1 MALID
6 GRDGNQIHFE
16 EFRFAFP
23 WEERRP
29 VVLVHGLGCRW
40 NIWIKQIPFL
50 ASTRRVV
57 AVDCRGSGLS
67 RPTRQMWSMSD
78 MAADIRSV
86 VRHLDLA
93 KPDIVGLSMG
103 GAVAMHY
110 AIDYP
115 DELTRLVTIG
125 APAGPIDEVRETRA
139 RDFEFIM
146 QNPINVIA
154 RKRMDRAFTGSPDP
168 RLKEW
173 VIEMISAM
181 RIDDYRSQA
190 NAGTTMNLHERLDGI
205 QVPHE
210 VINGEAETVVI
221 PAVARFIHARSR
233 HSRLHLIPNARHFWS
248 LEEPQACNAL
258 LEKLLD
264 G

>member
-1 MALID
+1 
-6 GRDGNQIHFE
+6 
-16 EFRFAFP
+16 
-23 WEERRP
+23 
-29 VVLVHGLGCRW
+29 
-40 NIWIKQIPFL
+40 
-50 ASTRRVV
+50 
-57 AVDCRGSGLS
+57 
-67 RPTRQMWSMSD
+67 
-78 MAADIRSV
+78 
-86 VRHLDLA
+86 
-93 KPDIVGLSMG
+93 
-103 GAVAMHY
+103 MHY

-146 QNPINVIA
+146 QNPVDVIA
-154 RKRMDRAFTGSPDP
+154 RKRMERAFTGSPDP

-210 VINGEAETVVI
+210 VINGEAETVVM

-248 LEEPQACNAL
+248 LEEPQTCNAL

>member
-16 EFRFAFP
+16 EFRFAMP

-29 VVLVHGLGCRW
+29 VVLVHGLGCNWRIW
-40 NIWIKQIPFL
+40 NKQIPFL
-50 ASTRRVV
+50 ASTRRVI
-57 AVDCRGSGLS
+57 ALDCRGSGLS
-67 RPTRQMWSMSD
+67 RPAHQMWSMSD
-78 MAADIRSV
+78 MAADIHLV
-86 VRHLDLA
+86 VRHLGLGR
-93 KPDIVGLSMG
+93 PDIVGLSMG

-125 APAGPIDEVRETRA
+125 APAGPIEEVREMRA
-139 RDFEFIM
+139 QDLEFIM
-146 QNPINVIA
+146 RNPIETIA

-181 RIDDYRSQA
+181 QIDDYRSQA
-190 NAGTTMNLHERLDGI
+190 SAGATMKLH
-205 QVPHE
+205 
-210 VINGEAETVVI
+210 
-221 PAVARFIHARSR
+221 
-233 HSRLHLIPNARHFWS
+233 
-248 LEEPQACNAL
+248 
-258 LEKLLD
+258 
-264 G
+264 

>member
-6 GRDGNQIHFE
+6 GRDGNRIHFE
-16 EFRFAFP
+16 EFRFAMP

-29 VVLVHGLGCRW
+29 LVLVHGLGCTWR
-40 NIWIKQIPFL
+40 IWTKQIPFL
-50 ASTRRVV
+50 AGTRRVV

-67 RPTRQMWSMSD
+67 RPARQMWSMSD

-86 VRHLDLA
+86 VRHLDLGQ
-93 KPDIVGLSMG
+93 PDIVGLSMG

-115 DELTRLVTIG
+115 DELARLVTIG
-125 APAGPIDEVRETRA
+125 APVGPIDEVRETRA
-139 RDFEFIM
+139 QDFEFIM
-146 QNPINVIA
+146 RNPIETIA
-154 RKRMDRAFTGSPDP
+154 RKRMDRAFAGSPDP

-190 NAGTTMNLHERLDGI
+190 SAGTTMNLHERLDGI

-233 HSRLHLIPNARHFWS
+233 RSRLHLIPNARHFWS
-248 LEEPQACNAL
+248 LEEPERCNAL
-258 LEKLLD
+258 IEELLA

>member
-16 EFRFAFP
+16 EFRFAMP

-29 VVLVHGLGCRW
+29 VVLVHGLGCTWR
-40 NIWIKQIPFL
+40 IWIKQIPFL

-67 RPTRQMWSMSD
+67 RPARQMWSMLD
-78 MAADIRSV
+78 MAADIHSV
-86 VRHLDLA
+86 VRHLGLDR
-93 KPDIVGLSMG
+93 PDIVGLSMG

-146 QNPINVIA
+146 NNPVETIA
-154 RKRMDRAFTGSPDP
+154 RKRMDRAFAGSANPKF
-168 RLKEW
+168 KEW

-190 NAGTTMNLHERLDGI
+190 SAGITMNLHERLGGI
-205 QVPHE
+205 RVPHE
-210 VINGEAETVVI
+210 VINGEADATVI

-233 HSRLHLIPNARHFWS
+233 YSRLHLIPNGRHFWS
-248 LEEPQACNAL
+248 LEESDSFNAL
-258 LEKLLD
+258 LEDVLAE
-264 G
+264 